1 MLASMIMKRRFR
13 AIKVRIAGLTLIEV
27 LIGVAVLGVIV
38 AVAVP
43 SMSDLLERRRV
54 IAAAEEVAGIL
65 NYAKAETN
73 ATNSELDVNFQPDPA
88 MSCVVVAQAVAMNR
102 CQCNRTPASTVCQN
116 SSATSLRLF
125 RLPKTHVRFDAA
137 ATWGSPANR
146 YYLKFSREQ
155 SVIALPDFRVDV
167 TGLKKGYN
175 LRVEVNTIGRVK
187 ICSPS
192 GTHAITG
199 YGSCTPITP

>member
-1 MLASMIMKRRFR
+1 MLASIAMKRRFHTL
-13 AIKVRIAGLTLIEV
+13 KVRVAGLTLIEILV
-27 LIGVAVLGVIV
+27 GVAILGVIV

-73 ATNSELDVNFQPDPA
+73 ATNSELDVNFQPDSA
-88 MSCVVVAQAVAMNR
+88 MSCAVVAPAVGYNR
-102 CQCNRTPASTVCQN
+102 CQCNRTPSTVCQN
-116 SSATSLRLF
+116 SGAVALRLF
-125 RLPKTHVRFDAA
+125 QLPKTYVKFEAA
-137 ATWGSPANR
+137 ATWGSLANR
-146 YYLKFSREQ
+146 YYLKFSRHQ
-155 SVIALPDFRVDV
+155 SVIEMPDFHVDV

-192 GTHAITG
+192 AANAITG
-199 YGSCTPITP
+199 YGACTPLSP